1 MNFFIL
7 IMLILCLAGLLDKI
21 LNNRLGLVEAFDKGI
36 NSMGSIAMSMTGFY
50 CIAIA
55 LIQKNVDIITRI
67 GADSAFDP
75 SIIIGSILAP
85 DMGGFSIVAGLN
97 SEIFLI
103 FSGVV
108 LTSTLGQTISF
119 QLPIFLASL
128 KKDDLQPF
136 ISGLVYGILSL
147 PLVLIVVALY
157 LQIPHLLIN
166 LLPILLLCLVLIMA
180 LYFSYDRTIFVLT
193 LFGYII
199 RIISI
204 ILFALVILQLFFNNL
219 SFTNDLL
226 ISEAMVIVLRM
237 CIVVCGSMILSDIII
252 KKFSRVIFMVG
263 QKLGINSTSVMGLL
277 LSLGTSIAMI
287 PLFSQMDRKGKMIN
301 AAFSVSGAYVFGG
314 QLGFISSVVDS
325 QGVLVYMISKIVAG
339 VLAIIF
345 VMLFYKLKKKKLD

>member
-1 MNFFIL
+1 
-7 IMLILCLAGLLDKI
+7 
-21 LNNRLGLVEAFDKGI
+21 
-36 NSMGSIAMSMTGFY
+36 
-50 CIAIA
+50 
-55 LIQKNVDIITRI
+55 
-67 GADSAFDP
+67 
-75 SIIIGSILAP
+75 
-85 DMGGFSIVAGLN
+85 
-97 SEIFLI
+97 
-103 FSGVV
+103 
-108 LTSTLGQTISF
+108 
-119 QLPIFLASL
+119 
-128 KKDDLQPF
+128 
-136 ISGLVYGILSL
+136 
-147 PLVLIVVALY
+147 
-157 LQIPHLLIN
+157 
-166 LLPILLLCLVLIMA
+166 MA

-345 VMLFYKLKKKKLD
+345 VMLFYKLKKKKSD